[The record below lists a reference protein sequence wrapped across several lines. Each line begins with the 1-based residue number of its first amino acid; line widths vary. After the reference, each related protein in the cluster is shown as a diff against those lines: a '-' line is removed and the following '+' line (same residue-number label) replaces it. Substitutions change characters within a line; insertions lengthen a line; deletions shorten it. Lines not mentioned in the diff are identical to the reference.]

1 MLNEKKVFFN
11 NDNNS
16 NRESSLF
23 VDQHKIWKE
32 GEKKAIRKYYLLFNG
47 IDKYLPFIGK
57 AMPLYTLYCL
67 YSKNE
72 TGESFHGIEGLK
84 NDLMVSDRTINN
96 WNKQLEKLGLIKRIG
111 GQGKST
117 HTFILPTRDYIDS
130 KFYFK
135 WEDDNILADIKDIL
149 IKYRQIDFTECNIY
163 HSFEWRKNAEN
174 SSYTVPHNALII
186 ALTKNLN
193 GHFTFEN
200 DQDKKDYF
208 EKNIKTR
215 NAFVYIEIPQKSKF
229 NISIS
234 DAANDF
240 DNNKVDD
247 LKIFETPF
255 KQVFDALHVD
265 GMNIE
270 GVHGVAFNTSVDL
283 KKFKKDKYGLD
294 DIDYLSSLNAY
305 VPQNKDEITETSI
318 IEGGDGQSKENNKGG
333 K

>member
-23 VDQHKIWKE
+23 VEQHKIWKE
-32 GEKKAIRKYYLLFNG
+32 GEKTAIRKYYLLFNG

-96 WNKQLEKLGLIKRIG
+96 WNEKLEDLGLIKRIR

-149 IKYRQIDFTECNIY
+149 IKYRKIEFTECNIY

-193 GHFTFEN
+193 VPSTLEN

-255 KQVFDALHVD
+255 KQVFASLHVD

-318 IEGGDGQSKENNKGG
+318 IEGSDSQSKENNKGG